1 PCYLAMPIPSD
12 LMQLKNSPVATRKH
26 LQGTHQRDPI
36 ETASQSII
44 VPPTLPFGEPRTVVF
59 TVFIQRHLATGMLA
73 KMHQGGV
80 HCETVQPRGQCGLA
94 SKRRELPEC
103 LNEDFLGQVIR
114 FRRVVRHPQADCEHT
129 VLVQMKE
136 GCERI
141 CVSIQCFTYQID
153 L

>member
-1 PCYLAMPIPSD
+1 
-12 LMQLKNSPVATRKH
+12 MQLKNSPVARGEH
-26 LQGTHQRDPI
+26 LQGSHQGNPI

-44 VPPTLPFGEPRTVVF
+44 VPPALPFGEPGTVVF
-59 TVFIQRHLATGMLA
+59 TVFVQRYLAMGMFA

-103 LNEDFLGQVIR
+103 LNKDFLGQVIR
-114 FRRVVRHPQADCEHT
+114 FCRVVRHPQTDCEHT

-136 GCERI
+136 GCECI
-141 CVSIQCFTYQID
+141 CVSLQCFTYQID